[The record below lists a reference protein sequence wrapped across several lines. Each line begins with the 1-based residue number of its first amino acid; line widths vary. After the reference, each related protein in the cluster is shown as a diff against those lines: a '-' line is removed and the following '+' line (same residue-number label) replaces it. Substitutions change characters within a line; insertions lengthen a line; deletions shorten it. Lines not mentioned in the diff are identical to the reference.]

1 MDFDFLACCVFA
13 AVIPHVHLIVPPKT
27 PVLSGFE
34 PAANGSYRELVCDA
48 SQPDAGTITYKWYRY
63 SVANGVE
70 NWEPKGPIGTSQMY
84 VFSPVTAWKYFYGV
98 AQEPVSGKYICRATN
113 FAGTRDSEWG
123 DLYVYIPCSLY
134 TVSVSPLKPAIGSTF
149 TLNCNIPNPSGFTVK
164 WLKRIY
170 ASSAATDEAVTNK
183 KGCHPSNDRRYSWS
197 SCSPP
202 SRSSKTHTFNLQV
215 TNAQPEDFA
224 YWFCRDIGLSCASKP
239 VRPVV
244 QAPPGTPQISGFPSG
259 PVTVGPQLNLK
270 CLASPPG
277 DIYDWYKDGT
287 KVTTSLS
294 YDFHVTK
301 ASAGV
306 YKCVARNA
314 VGTATSS
321 DKTLVVYY
329 KPYHVV
335 VSSGKTSSYVGEKDK
350 FTCTVSGG
358 NPSPTVKLYFKRSG
372 GTPVEVIQGQER
384 VMAKEDNKAE
394 YYCEAKV
401 TGYPA
406 LDMTSSRK
414 TYSVTFAH
422 TKVFF
427 LNNPTASV
435 QVGQMKKFTCET
447 DESNPIPNIKWYQ
460 YMGSSWRI
468 ITSRIS
474 SSVRNGVYGGKI
486 RISEWSVT
494 ATKAMNGAI
503 VRCRATY
510 SMTGHE
516 VSRNADST
524 MFVKF
529 NPNKITMLQRPP
541 TSIHEGKLFT
551 IVCETD
557 SANPVANIQFYRKR
571 TVGTWEQLT
580 SWITS
585 TGRAGEYNDMIRK
598 STLTVTANRLDNM
611 AVFKCEVKEG
621 SFFPVEQT
629 TTVNVYYPPTTTS
642 LSSSLNSAKEGDTL
656 TLTCKASGGNPTSYT
671 YKWFYKS
678 KEIPNV
684 TSKYYTIV
692 SIPYT
697 QSGMYRCQ
705 AINYSPGGT
714 ADGGYYHMH
723 IFYRAKW
730 NPEQP
735 KSFTVR
741 GKVKTAV
748 NLTLHVIA
756 SPSPTNVAWFHPN
769 QKTAIGENFTQ
780 TKVDDTTYTLSKTS
794 VKGSDY
800 GSYTVNVTNAVG
812 VSSFVFELKPS
823 EPPQTPCC
831 LGKVNSTAISVT
843 LTFKTNNN
851 GGTPQT
857 FTIEHR
863 EPGGDWIVVA
873 KNIADPGINRDVV
886 QKIAGLKINLMYQ
899 FRVKAVNDDGD
910 SGYGHILEVKTI
922 GAPNTT
928 LTVNREGRI
937 VTVSWTALKR
947 SYSKVQIKYCL
958 REKSS
963 MACSYHYL
971 KDQTATTASFI
982 VDAIASYDVYLEVF
996 DGVDMV
1002 YRSAPHVV
1010 LIPSGINVGMIAG
1023 VVVAVVILIAV
1034 VGAVVVVLHR
1044 RNKAC
1049 FSVRN
1054 KRGASAMDSG
1064 IGGGPDAVAHD
1075 PFDMNFDNSA
1085 FQGENASVDPFYEN
1099 DPRQLPK
1106 RGDADTRVDEAAY
1119 DEPHH
1124 EVDPQRVQGDA
1135 DTRVDEA
1142 AYDEPHHEV
1151 DPERVQ
1157 EVIYDETRPIPGLDG
1172 GNPPKKFE
1180 DISVDDFKQWLLSKD
1195 VTQSTYKCLAKNGF
1209 KKANVFAMLQPEHIE
1224 KLRIKPLAQ
1233 EVIVQKLVK
1242 GFQQESGSESSKR
1255 VKPAGD
1261 GDGEGGAYEE
1271 MENPYA
1277 ELNITPDVIASRT
1290 YAELKP

>member
-1 MDFDFLACCVFA
+1 MDFDFFLAYCVFVS
-13 AVIPHVHLIVPPKT
+13 VIPHVHLLVPPKT

-34 PAANGSYRELVCDA
+34 PAAIGSYRELVCDA
-48 SQPDAGTITYKWYRY
+48 SQPDAGTITYKWYKY
-63 SVANGVE
+63 SIDNSGVVE
-70 NWEPKGPIGTSQMY
+70 NWEARGPISTSQKY
-84 VFSPVTAWKYFYGV
+84 VFSPVTARKDFHGV

-113 FAGTRDSEWG
+113 FVWTRDSEWG
-123 DLYVYIPCSLY
+123 DLYVYTPCSLY
-134 TVSVSPLKPAIGSTF
+134 DVSVSPLKPAIGSTF
-149 TLNCNIPNPSGFTVK
+149 TLNCYIPNPSGSTVIWFK
-164 WLKRIY
+164 KTG
-170 ASSAATDEAVTNK
+170 ASSAAIDVAVANS
-183 KGCHPSNDRRYSWS
+183 KGCHLSRNLRYNWS
-197 SCSPP
+197 SCIPP
-202 SRSSKTHTFNLQV
+202 SILSPTHTFNLQV
-215 TNAQPEDFA
+215 TNAQPADFA
-224 YWFCRDIGLSCASKP
+224 YWICRDIGLSCASKP
-239 VRPVV
+239 VKPVV
-244 QAPPGTPQISGFPSG
+244 QAPPGTPQITGFPSG

-270 CLASPPG
+270 CVASPPG
-277 DIYDWYKDGT
+277 DTYDWYKDGT

-294 YDFHVTK
+294 YDFLVTK
-301 ASAGV
+301 ESAGV

-329 KPYHVV
+329 KPDSVV
-335 VSSGKTSSYVGEKDK
+335 VSSGKTSSYVGEKDI

-358 NPSPTVKLYFKRSG
+358 NPTPTVKLYFKRSG

-384 VMAKEDNKAE
+384 VMAKENNKAE

-401 TGYPA
+401 AGYPA
-406 LDMTSSRK
+406 LDMTSRRK

-427 LNNPTASV
+427 NNPTASV
-435 QVGQMKKFTCET
+435 QVGQVKKFTCET
-447 DESNPIPNIKWYQ
+447 DGSNPITNMKWYQ
-460 YMGSSWRI
+460 YMDSSWRI

-486 RISEWSVT
+486 RISDWSVT

-529 NPNKITMLQRPP
+529 NPNKITMLQRPL

-571 TVGTWEQLT
+571 TGGTWEKLT
-580 SWITS
+580 SWITPED
-585 TGRAGEYNDMIRK
+585 RAGEYNGMIRK
-598 STLTVTANRLDNM
+598 STLTVTANRLDNL

-629 TTVNVYYPPTTTS
+629 TTVNVYYPPSIT
-642 LSSSLNSAKEGDTL
+642 LSSSLNPASEGDTL

-678 KEIPNV
+678 KEILNV
-684 TSKYYTIV
+684 TSKDYKIV

-705 AINYSPGGT
+705 AINYSPGGA

-730 NPEQP
+730 NPELP
-735 KSFTVR
+735 ESNTVR
-741 GKVKTAV
+741 GKVNTAV

-756 SPSPTNVAWFHPN
+756 NPSPTNVAWFHPN

-780 TKVDDTTYTLSKTS
+780 TNVDDTTYTLSKTS
-794 VKGSDY
+794 VKSSDY
-800 GSYTVNVTNAVG
+800 GNYTVNVTNAVG

-831 LGKVNSTAISVT
+831 LGKVNSSAISVT
-843 LTFKTNNN
+843 LTFKTNDN

-873 KNIADPGINRDVV
+873 KNIADPGFNSDVV

-910 SGYGHILEVKTI
+910 SGYGNILEVKTPA
-922 GAPNTT
+922 APNTT
-928 LTVNREGRI
+928 ITVNREGRI

-1010 LIPSGINVGMIAG
+1010 LIPSGINVGIIAG

-1054 KRGASAMDSG
+1054 KRGAAAMDSG
-1064 IGGGPDAVAHD
+1064 VGGGPDAVAHD
-1075 PFDMNFDNSA
+1075 PFDMNFDNRA

-1099 DPRQLPK
+1099 DHRQLPK

-1124 EVDPQRVQGDA
+1124 EEDPQRVQGDA

-1142 AYDEPHHEV
+1142 AYDEPHHEE
-1151 DPERVQ
+1151 DPQRVQ
-1157 EVIYDETRPIPGLDG
+1157 EVIYDETRPIPGSDG

-1195 VTQSTYKCLAKNGF
+1195 VTESTYKCLAKNGF
-1209 KKANVFAMLQPEHIE
+1209 KKANLFAMLQPGHIE

-1233 EVIVQKLVK
+1233 EVLVQKLVK
-1242 GFQQESGSESSKR
+1242 GFQQESESESSKR
-1255 VKPAGD
+1255 EKPAGD

-1271 MENPYA
+1271 MENPYT
-1277 ELNITPDVIASRT
+1277 ELNITIS
-1290 YAELKP
+1290 